1 LQGFREE
8 GDLPPHAGVQ
18 CLLWSESAV
27 LIDPAASKETVMH
40 HALGKQKNGDG
51 QPNQKQELCNLEP
64 GRLFPCRDCLI
75 RFLSHLSHLF
85 AKSVD
90 CRGTAIEQL
99 IAMPV
104 VACHTF
110 L

>member
-1 LQGFREE
+1 
-8 GDLPPHAGVQ
+8 
-18 CLLWSESAV
+18 
-27 LIDPAASKETVMH
+27 
-40 HALGKQKNGDG
+40 
-51 QPNQKQELCNLEP
+51 LEP